1 MMGDEHKYNFR
12 RAAGLS
18 IVEVMISLT
27 IAAMLLTAV
36 AAAFTAS
43 SDVIEHNDQFF
54 RACQAARVSM
64 NLMLTQVRRAHSVDM
79 VTTTD
84 IDLKYPNPTDPTNA
98 AAALSYS
105 YHYDAAT
112 QQIKFINNADG
123 KEYRLAGNVVECR
136 FDREMPGT
144 TITRVTISLRVQV
157 GDNSIRLSGSAAPRK
172 AQNL

>member
-1 MMGDEHKYNFR
+1 MIANDKYNFR

-43 SDVIEHNDQFF
+43 SDLIEHNDQFF

-64 NLMLTQVRRAHSVDM
+64 NLMLTQVRRAHTVDT
-79 VTTTD
+79 VTTSD
-84 IDLKYPNPTDPTNA
+84 IDLHYPDPA
-98 AAALSYS
+98 APATLPGLSYS

-112 QQIKFINNADG
+112 REIKFINNATG
-123 KEYRLAGNVVECR
+123 KEYRLASNVVECK
-136 FDREMPGT
+136 FDREKPGT

-172 AQNL
+172 AQNI